1 MFSPS
6 PLAVPAPQ
14 LGGGYRPRREFRLP
28 EDDEDYLDGTGL
40 LWETLLVAQQPWV
53 VVYGLAL
60 PAGYT
65 VDETAVAVLVTT
77 GYPAAPLDMAYFSPP
92 LALVSGRAIPNAG
105 FPQTIDG
112 QAWQGW
118 SRHRTPANPWEL
130 GVDSL
135 KTHLALVRAWLAH
148 EVTR

>member
-1 MFSPS
+1 MLSPTT
-6 PLAVPAPQ
+6 PTVPAPT
-14 LGGGYRPRREFRLP
+14 LGGGPLQRREFRLP
-28 EDDEDYLDGTGL
+28 EDDEDFLDGTGL
-40 LWETLLVAQQPWV
+40 RWEALLVAQQPWV
-53 VVYGLAL
+53 VVYGLAV
-60 PAGYT
+60 PDGYT

-105 FPQTIDG
+105 FVQQIDG